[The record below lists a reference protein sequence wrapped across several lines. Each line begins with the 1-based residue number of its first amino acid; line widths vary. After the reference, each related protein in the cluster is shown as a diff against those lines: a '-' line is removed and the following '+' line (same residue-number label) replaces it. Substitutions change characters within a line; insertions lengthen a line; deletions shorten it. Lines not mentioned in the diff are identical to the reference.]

1 MKAGVIIQAR
11 VGSSRLPG
19 KVLLKLA
26 DKKVLEHVILRV
38 KKAMAVMEVVVAT
51 TEKKGD
57 DAVADTAKSCGAKV
71 YRGSDQDVLDRYF
84 QAAKI
89 FGFKNIIRITAD
101 CPVIDPEL
109 IDKVAEKYFQ
119 TQADY
124 CSNTLVPTFP
134 DGEDIE
140 IFSFAALSRAWQDAQ
155 LPSEREHVTPY
166 LKRNKSIFKVVSFE
180 VEPGY
185 SGKRWTLDEDDDY
198 RFLKNIFE
206 KLYPEDPF
214 FGVQK
219 ILDYLKQH
227 PDIEA
232 INSGIIRDA
241 GYRKSLD
248 EDKKFKHS

>member
-11 VGSSRLPG
+11 VGSNRLPG

-26 DKKVLEHVILRV
+26 DKTVLEHVILRA
-38 KKAMAVMEVVVAT
+38 KKAEAVTEVIVAT

-71 YRGSDQDVLDRYF
+71 YRGSEQDVLDRYF

-89 FGFKNIIRITAD
+89 FGFKDIIRITAD
-101 CPVIDPEL
+101 CPVIDPKL
-109 IDKVAEKYFQ
+109 IDKVVEKYFQ
-119 TQADY
+119 TRADY

-140 IFSFAALSRAWQDAQ
+140 IFSFAALSKAWQEAR

-166 LKRNKSIFKVVSFE
+166 LKKNKSLFKAVSFE
-180 VEPGY
+180 AEPGY
-185 SGKRWTLDEDDDY
+185 AGKRWTLDEDDDY

-206 KLYPEDPF
+206 ELYSKDPF
-214 FGVQK
+214 FGIQK
-219 ILDYLKQH
+219 ILDYLKRH
-227 PDIEA
+227 PEVEA

-241 GYRKSLD
+241 GYKRSLE
-248 EDKKFKHS
+248 EDKKFKHF